1 MPKQTIGEFLA
12 TQRKAK
18 GYTQQQVADMIG
30 VSNRTLSS
38 WEQGRSYP
46 DIMILPALAEIF
58 GVTVDEILSGERL
71 EVATVPA
78 ELTEKSQKKIFKNA
92 LAKYSVKCTALSA
105 IGIAS
110 PVLFILSILLLSVS
124 PAWLTILLWIL
135 AAIDMMVVAVLF
147 AVFEK
152 SALIIDE
159 DNTRYTLAIKRSTYR
174 GVFCIAMA
182 ILPCIL
188 IFMIFALNII
198 GNIFATGT
206 ILSFGLLIPFIIFI
220 VILALLRNR
229 GKELYTDSEREL
241 INKNDKFA
249 LKLTLISVAVIIVL
263 SILASVFGFVNF
275 PISEDIVSLNKDG
288 LSQLQ
293 TVPLNQYEEHDYEVE
308 SEDGF
313 YFIDV
318 AAALNKEPINFEE
331 FGLHGLYHIDGN
343 LYLYFN
349 PFGYWEDD
357 YQFSQCAEVYY
368 VFYVDDGEKAGYKF
382 ACVFSGSA
390 VYLDGYDAFSSKYPN
405 ESDED
410 YRTAL
415 LNNEVTFCFDG
426 EYFAHIAYMTHT
438 IFGAVTQN
446 GSSEYLL
453 RQDGENYTLV
463 WQSSVSYG
471 GVASGM
477 AIFGSIVTIIVCI
490 SVYFAKR
497 KKIVITL

>member
-46 DIMILPALAEIF
+46 DIMALPALAEIF
-58 GVTVDEILSGERL
+58 GVTVDEILSGERA
-71 EVATVPA
+71 EGTPA

-92 LAKYSVKCTALSA
+92 LAKYSVKCTCLSA
-105 IGIAS
+105 IGIGS
-110 PVLFILSILLLSVS
+110 PVLFILSILLMFAS

-135 AAIDMMVVAVLF
+135 AAIDIMVVGVLF

-159 DNTRYTLAIKRSTYR
+159 DNTRYTLAIKRCTYR

-188 IFMIFALNII
+188 IFMIFVLNTI
-198 GNIFATGT
+198 GNFFAAGT
-206 ILSFGLLIPFIIFI
+206 ILSFGLIIPFVIF
-220 VILALLRNR
+220 VVVLAALKNR
-229 GKELYTDSEREL
+229 SKELYTDGEREL

-249 LKLTLISVAVIIVL
+249 VKLTLVSVAIIIVL
-263 SILASVFGFVNF
+263 SILASIFGFTNF
-275 PISEDIVSLNKDG
+275 HVSEDIMSLKKNE
-288 LSQLQ
+288 LSRLQ
-293 TVPLNQYEEHDYEVE
+293 TVPLNYYEDEYYGVE
-308 SEDGF
+308 SEDGY
-313 YFIDV
+313 YFIDI
-318 AAALNKEPINFEE
+318 AAALNNEPINFEE
-331 FGLHGLYHIDGN
+331 FGLHGLYHIDGT

-349 PFGYWEDD
+349 PFAGWEDD
-357 YQFSQCAEVYY
+357 YQFAQYAEVYN
-368 VFYVDDGEKAGYKF
+368 VIYVDDGEKAGYKF
-382 ACVFSGSA
+382 DLAFHGRA
-390 VYLDGYDAFSSKYPN
+390 IYLDGYDAFSSKYSY

-410 YRTAL
+410 YKTAL
-415 LNNEVTFCFDG
+415 LNNEVVFCFDG
-426 EYFAHIAYMTHT
+426 GYFDHIAYITQT
-438 IFGAVTQN
+438 IFGSIEQN
-446 GSSEYLL
+446 GMSEYLL

-463 WQSSVSYG
+463 WRSSVSYA
-471 GVASGM
+471 GVASAM

-490 SVYFAKR
+490 ILYFTKR
-497 KKIVITL
+497 KKIVITI